1 MSWLRHK
8 LYRYEVTIGLYGLE
22 WWERYIFN
30 TMVLML
36 LWFTC
41 SKMLKTSAHV
51 YDWAWQ
57 VARTY
62 WPRLNRQ

>member
-41 SKMLKTSAHV
+41 SKMLKTSAHSFLFV
-51 YDWAWQ
+51 LAPGRYL
-57 VARTY
+57 REE
-62 WPRLNRQ
+62 